1 MSEESG
7 ARSQGTG
14 ATAAGK
20 RGVGAG
26 GDINDAAVTTGDDNA
41 GRDHVGGDM
50 RSTAHDINLFI
61 AQRADGESD
70 KNREPSK
77 VRSMDELYL
86 AMSRELRELSEQIH
100 NLNLLI
106 VRLENRV
113 NSLEAEVKSLRRLLL
128 AGSVAVAAFVAYW
141 RVAG

>member
-1 MSEESG
+1 MMSEESG

-41 GRDHVGGDM
+41 GRDHVG
-50 RSTAHDINLFI
+50 TAHDINLFI